1 MIAAICGRHGVDC
14 GLRGRAPWRG
24 GADSA
29 AYRIRPDWDR
39 FRESGLTMRLK
50 RYSTGAALAALMVVA
65 AVEPSWAQT
74 APAPQAQPGAQSA
87 AGALNPAAEEAPQRA
102 TPAPQFRMADGII
115 ATVNDRIITGFDLRQ
130 RMLVVMAM
138 SQLQPTEENIAA
150 IQQQALN
157 DLIEQ
162 HLQAQEIAKFD
173 QLRITD
179 DEVDREIADMA
190 RQAGAS
196 PESFLTFLQ
205 QGGIALPA
213 FREQIRTEIGWREL
227 VGGRFRDRARVS
239 KGQVDQALRQ
249 LTESATKPQ
258 YLVGEI
264 YLEAARVGGMQEAM
278 NGARQLVQQMIQ
290 GAPFM
295 AVARQFSAAP
305 SAARGGDAGWIVQG
319 TTQPALES
327 VMDTLEVGQLSN
339 PIPVDGGVYILYMR
353 DKRSGV
359 STSMV
364 KMKQVM
370 IELPETADEAQVAAA
385 TQRLDALRGQ
395 LTCDNILT
403 RARSET
409 GLLGAD
415 LGESDVADLLPQFQ
429 QVARSAEIGSI
440 STAVRTPLG
449 VHLLAVCD
457 RRLGGPEAPSA
468 QQVESRLQNQNYAM
482 LGRRYLR
489 DLREDALIEIKQ

>member
-1 MIAAICGRHGVDC
+1 M
-14 GLRGRAPWRG
+14 GL
-24 GADSA
+24 
-29 AYRIRPDWDR
+29 
-39 FRESGLTMRLK
+39 M

-65 AVEPSWAQT
+65 AVEPSSAQT
-74 APAPQAQPGAQSA
+74 ASAPAAQAAPQVPA
-87 AGALNPAAEEAPQRA
+87 AGALNPAAEEAPQRVA
-102 TPAPQFRMADGII
+102 PAPQFRLSDGII

-130 RMLVVMAM
+130 RMLVLMAM
-138 SQLQPTEENIAA
+138 TQVQPTEETIAA

-157 DLIEQ
+157 DLIDQ
-162 HLQAQEIAKFD
+162 HLQAAELAKFE
-173 QLRITD
+173 QLKIGD
-179 DEVDREIADMA
+179 AEVDQEIADMA
-190 RQAGAS
+190 RQAGTTPAS
-196 PESFLTFLQ
+196 YINFLE
-205 QGGIALPA
+205 QGGISIPA
-213 FREQIRTEIGWREL
+213 FREQMRTEIGWREL
-227 VGGRFRDRARVS
+227 VGGRFRDRARVGKS
-239 KGQVDQALRQ
+239 QVDQTMRQ

-258 YLVGEI
+258 YLIGEI
-264 YLEAARVGGMQEAM
+264 YLEAARVGGMQEAV

-305 SAARGGDAGWIVQG
+305 SAARGGDAGWVVQG
-319 TTQPALES
+319 TVQPALQT
-327 VMDTLEVGQLSN
+327 VMDTLEAGQLSN

-353 DKRSGV
+353 DKRSGA

-370 IELPETADEAQVAAA
+370 VELPETADEAQVAAA
-385 TQRLDALRGQ
+385 TQRLEALRGQ

-403 RARSET
+403 RARSEP

-429 QVARSAEIGSI
+429 QVARSAEIGSV

-457 RRLGGPEAPSA
+457 RRLGGPDAPSA
-468 QQVESRLQNQNYAM
+468 QQVEARLQNQNYAM

-489 DLREDALIEIKQ
+489 DLRADALIEIKQ

>member
-1 MIAAICGRHGVDC
+1 
-14 GLRGRAPWRG
+14 
-24 GADSA
+24 
-29 AYRIRPDWDR
+29 
-39 FRESGLTMRLK
+39 MRLM
-50 RYSTGAALAALMVVA
+50 RYSTGAALAALLVVA
-65 AVEPSWAQT
+65 AVEPSSAQT
-74 APAPQAQPGAQSA
+74 APSPASAQVPA

-130 RMLVVMAM
+130 RMLVLMAM
-138 SQLQPTEENIAA
+138 TQVQPTPENIGA

-157 DLIEQ
+157 DLIDQ
-162 HLQAQEIAKFD
+162 HLQAAELAKFEQLKISD
-173 QLRITD
+173 Q
-179 DEVDREIADMA
+179 EVDQEIADMA
-190 RQAGAS
+190 RQAGTTAANY
-196 PESFLTFLQ
+196 LGFLQ
-205 QGGIALPA
+205 QGGISIPA
-213 FREQIRTEIGWREL
+213 FREQMRTEIGWREL

-239 KGQVDQALRQ
+239 KSQVDQAMRQ

-305 SAARGGDAGWIVQG
+305 SAARGGDAGWLVQG
-319 TTQPALES
+319 TVQPALQAA
-327 VMDTLEVGQLSN
+327 MDTLEVGQLSN

-353 DKRSGV
+353 DKRSGA

-364 KMKQVM
+364 QMKQVM
-370 IELPETADEAQVAAA
+370 IELPENADEAQVAAA
-385 TQRLDALRGQ
+385 TQRLEALRGQ

-403 RARSET
+403 RASSEQ

-415 LGESDVADLLPQFQ
+415 LGESDVDNLLPQFQ
-429 QVARSAEIGSI
+429 QVARSAEVGTV

-449 VHLLAVCD
+449 VHLLAVCG

-468 QQVESRLQNQNYAM
+468 QQVEARLQNQNFAM

-489 DLREDALIEIKQ
+489 DLRADALIEIKQ

>member
-1 MIAAICGRHGVDC
+1 M
-14 GLRGRAPWRG
+14 GL
-24 GADSA
+24 
-29 AYRIRPDWDR
+29 
-39 FRESGLTMRLK
+39 M

-65 AVEPSWAQT
+65 AVEPSMAQT
-74 APAPQAQPGAQSA
+74 AQVAASAAQTPAPQASA
-87 AGALNPAAEEAPQRA
+87 AGALNPAAEEAPQRSG
-102 TPAPQFRMADGII
+102 PAPQFRMSDGII

-130 RMLVVMAM
+130 RMLVIMAM

-162 HLQAQEIAKFD
+162 HLQAAEIAKFD
-173 QLRITD
+173 QLKISD
-179 DEVDREIADMA
+179 QEVDAEIADMA

-196 PESFLTFLQ
+196 PANFIAFLE
-205 QGGIALPA
+205 QGGISIAP

-227 VGGRFRDRARVS
+227 VGGRFRDRARVT
-239 KGQVDQALRQ
+239 KGQVDQAMRQ
-249 LTESATKPQ
+249 MTESATKPQ
-258 YLVGEI
+258 YLIGEI

-278 NGARQLVQQMIQ
+278 SGAQQLVQQMIQ

-305 SAARGGDAGWIVQG
+305 SAARGGDAGWVVQG
-319 TTQPALES
+319 SVQPALQS
-327 VMDTLEVGQLSN
+327 VMDTLEPGQLSN

-353 DKRSGV
+353 DKRSGA

-364 KMKQVM
+364 QMKQVM
-370 IELPETADEAQVAAA
+370 IELPENADAAQVTAA
-385 TQRLDALRGQ
+385 TQRLEALRGQ

-403 RARSET
+403 RARSEQ
-409 GLLGAD
+409 GLMGAD

-429 QVARSAEIGSI
+429 QVARSAEIGTI

-449 VHLLAVCD
+449 VHLLAVCG
-457 RRLGGPEAPSA
+457 RRLGGPEAPSEK
-468 QQVESRLQNQNYAM
+468 QVEARLQNQNYAM

-489 DLREDALIEIKQ
+489 DLRADALIEIKQ

>member
-1 MIAAICGRHGVDC
+1 M
-14 GLRGRAPWRG
+14 GL
-24 GADSA
+24 
-29 AYRIRPDWDR
+29 
-39 FRESGLTMRLK
+39 M
-50 RYSTGAALAALMVVA
+50 RYSTGAALAALLVVA
-65 AVEPSWAQT
+65 AVEPSSAQT
-74 APAPQAQPGAQSA
+74 PASPAPAPAAPQTPA
-87 AGALNPAAEEAPQRA
+87 AGALNPAAEEAPQRTA
-102 TPAPQFRMADGII
+102 PAPQFRLSDGII

-130 RMLVVMAM
+130 RMLVLMAM
-138 SQLQPTEENIAA
+138 TQVQPTEENIGA

-157 DLIEQ
+157 DLIDQ
-162 HLQAQEIAKFD
+162 HLQAAELAKFEQLKIGDAEID
-173 QLRITD
+173 Q
-179 DEVDREIADMA
+179 EIADMA
-190 RQAGAS
+190 RQAGTTPAS
-196 PESFLTFLQ
+196 YINFLE
-205 QGGIALPA
+205 QGGISIPA
-213 FREQIRTEIGWREL
+213 FREQMRTEIGWREL
-227 VGGRFRDRARVS
+227 VGGRFRDRARVGKS
-239 KGQVDQALRQ
+239 QIEQTMRQ
-249 LTESATKPQ
+249 MTESATKPQ
-258 YLVGEI
+258 YLIGEI

-305 SAARGGDAGWIVQG
+305 SAARGGDAGWVVQG
-319 TTQPALES
+319 TVQPALQS
-327 VMDTLEVGQLSN
+327 VMDTLEAGQLSN

-353 DKRSGV
+353 DKRSGA

-370 IELPETADEAQVAAA
+370 VELPENADEAQVAAA
-385 TQRLDALRGQ
+385 TQRLEALRGQ

-403 RARSET
+403 RARSEP

-429 QVARSAEIGSI
+429 QVARSAEVGSV

-457 RRLGGPEAPSA
+457 RRLGGPDAPSA
-468 QQVESRLQNQNYAM
+468 QQVEARLQNQNYAM

-489 DLREDALIEIKQ
+489 DLRADALIEIKQ